1 MNQKLFFFDVDGT
14 LVDDKSKEIPQSAVT
29 AIRSLREAGHLVY
42 LNSGRT
48 RCLLT
53 QEMEKFGISCA
64 VCGCGTEIIADGTVL
79 LERRIS
85 RARGTEL
92 RELLLNLRLDAV
104 LEAQEAV
111 YFSNRPF
118 ENEALMEKLLA
129 FVGSYAKTKVNA
141 LTDNTFLFDKF
152 CVQTVPGG
160 EKDPRIETLLQATP
174 DFAGIARGRGFY
186 EFVPKG
192 FTKGKAVNF
201 LMERFSIAAEDCYVF
216 GDSVNDLT
224 MFQSN
229 AAHRIAMGE
238 HDRELEAYASY
249 IADTVRA
256 DGIAKALRAL
266 HVLER

>member
-53 QEMEKFGISCA
+53 QEMEQFGISCA
-64 VCGCGTEIIADGTVL
+64 VCGCGTEIIADGAVL

-92 RELLLNLRLDAV
+92 RELLLNLRLDAI

-118 ENEALMEKLLA
+118 ENEVLMEKQLA
-129 FVGSYAKTKVNA
+129 FVSSRVKTKVNA

-160 EKDPRIETLLQATP
+160 EKDPRIETLLRATP

-201 LMERFSIAAEDCYVF
+201 LMERFSIAADDCYVF

-229 AAHRIAMGE
+229 AANRIAMGE

-249 IADTVRA
+249 IADTVGA

>member
-53 QEMEKFGISCA
+53 HEMEQFGISCA

-129 FVGSYAKTKVNA
+129 FVGSYAKTEVNA
-141 LTDNTFLFDKF
+141 LTDNSFVFDKF

-160 EKDPRIETLLQATP
+160 EKDPRIETLLHLRRTL
-174 DFAGIARGRGFY
+174 RGLRAA
-186 EFVPKG
+186 EG
-192 FTKGKAVNF
+192 FTS
-201 LMERFSIAAEDCYVF
+201 LCR
-216 GDSVNDLT
+216 
-224 MFQSN
+224 
-229 AAHRIAMGE
+229 
-238 HDRELEAYASY
+238 
-249 IADTVRA
+249 
-256 DGIAKALRAL
+256 RAL
-266 HVLER
+266 PKARRSIF